1 MTWILEHL
9 GDVLS
14 LTLRHTWLA
23 GVPLVLGLLIA
34 VPLGWLGHRSPRLRG
49 VLTVSAG
56 LLYTVP
62 SLALFVLMPLVLGT
76 GILDPVNVVVAMT
89 IYTVALLVRTV
100 VDGLGSVPEEVDR
113 AAVAMGYGPLR
124 RFLGVQLPL
133 AAPVIAAGLRVAA
146 VSNVSMLS
154 VASLIGVPQL
164 GDLLTDGYNR
174 DIPAELVA
182 GILVFTWII
191 LFIRNAAAL
200 QADTASAP
208 RSAALAASC
217 ALCSRVSAVR
227 TSWLTPRPRSTAVA
241 APRTRCPA
249 P

>member
-34 VPLGWLGHRSPRLRG
+34 VPLGWLGHRSPRLRE

-89 IYTVALLVRTV
+89 IYTVALLVRSV
-100 VDGLGSVPEEVDR
+100 VDGLGSVPEDVAR
-113 AAVAMGYGPLR
+113 SATAMGYTPVR
-124 RFLGVQLPL
+124 RFFGVDLPL
-133 AAPVIAAGLRVAA
+133 AVPVIAAGLRVAA
-146 VSNVSMLS
+146 VSNVSIVS
-154 VASLIGVPQL
+154 IASLIGVSQL
-164 GDLLTDGYNR
+164 GDLLVDGYNR
-174 DIPAELVA
+174 AIGGELLA
-182 GILVFTWII
+182 GIVACILLALVLDIV
-191 LFIRNAAAL
+191 IRLLERA
-200 QADTASAP
+200 
-208 RSAALAASC
+208 
-217 ALCSRVSAVR
+217 
-227 TSWLTPRPRSTAVA
+227 LTPWRRVGPGSAT
-241 APRTRCPA
+241 
-249 P
+249 